1 SRVLAELTQRA
12 DRGEVA
18 PDISRPLRERIA
30 DIEIS
35 TIEAVCRGLLREFPL
50 EADVDPAF
58 EIADETE
65 MARFASAALD
75 LTLRASRRLIFAAGH
90 VRLLFARVKLP
101 VLRQVIETCLDR
113 RHVALPAVAKF
124 VERHVRH
131 QQAPEARAAFRRG

>member
-65 MARFASAALD
+65 MARFASEALD
-75 LTLRASRRLIFAAGH
+75 LTLRAARVLAKDDEC
-90 VRLLFARVKLP
+90 VRLLFARIRTP
-101 VLRQVIETCLDR
+101 
-113 RHVALPAVAKF
+113 ALIDAVTSL
-124 VERHVRH
+124 V
-131 QQAPEARAAFRRG
+131 